1 MRHYYCAYVY
11 GYARWIGWSC
21 TDRYEEIEEI
31 EDVIAIA
38 REEYNGESLIMEI
51 WTLEPSLNKPYV
63 CLFYLRKTP
72 SGICKIM
79 TREDVENAG
88 W

>member
-1 MRHYYCAYVY
+1 
-11 GYARWIGWSC
+11 
-21 TDRYEEIEEI
+21 
-31 EDVIAIA
+31 
-38 REEYNGESLIMEI
+38 MEI

-79 TREDVENAG
+79 KREDVENAG

>member
-1 MRHYYCAYVY
+1 MKHYYCAYVY
-11 GYARWIGWSC
+11 GYERWLGWSC
-21 TDRYEEIEEI
+21 TDRCEEI

-38 REEYNGESLIMEI
+38 REEYNGESLIMGI
-51 WTLEPSLNKPYV
+51 WTLEPSLNRPYV
-63 CLFYLRKTP
+63 RLFYLRKTP

-79 TREDVENAG
+79 KREDVENAG

>member
-1 MRHYYCAYVY
+1 MKHYYCAYVH
-11 GYARWIGWSC
+11 GYERWIGWSW
-21 TDRYEEIEEI
+21 TDRYEEI

-38 REEYNGESLIMEI
+38 KEEYNGESLIMEI
-51 WTLEPSLNKPYV
+51 WTLEPSLNEPYA
-63 CLFYLRKTP
+63 CLFYFRKTP

-79 TREDVENAG
+79 TREDVENVG